1 MKKRDYYE
9 ILGVSR
15 SASAEEIQRAY
26 RRLARTLHPD
36 VNKDKDAEKKFKE
49 LGEAREVLK
58 DPEKRKLYD
67 RFGHRWQQAAES
79 GGASAR
85 PGGRESRRQRPA
97 SASGFSSGR
106 FESSFH
112 WEDVVEDLFR
122 QGGAAGGAHG
132 EARGFEQP
140 PVAEAEVTV
149 SLADVFFGATRT
161 ITLQTYGVAEDGSV
175 APVQRT
181 LQVKIPQG
189 IKDGAVIRLAGQG
202 GPGSSW
208 GRNGDLHLRVRIAPD
223 PQFARDGQDLVTVV
237 AVSPWEALLGATIPV
252 RTFDGTVTVRVPKN
266 SQNGTRLRLRGKG
279 MPGRGGGAGDLLVEL
294 EVRLPEKLDA
304 EEERLLRELAGRSR
318 FDPRQGVAQKRPRAG
333 E

>member
-9 ILGVSR
+9 ILGVPR
-15 SASAEEIQRAY
+15 SASDEEIQRAY

-79 GGASAR
+79 GQTSSR
-85 PGGRESRRQRPA
+85 PSGREGRRQRPGA
-97 SASGFSSGR
+97 ASGFSSGR
-106 FESSFH
+106 FDSSFQ

-122 QGGAAGGAHG
+122 QSGAAGGGRG
-132 EARGFEQP
+132 EARGFEQT

-161 ITLQTYGVAEDGSV
+161 ITLQTYGVTEEGGV

-223 PQFARDGQDLVTVV
+223 PNFARDGQDLLTVV
-237 AVSPWEALLGATIPV
+237 TVSPWEAILGATIAV

-266 SQNGTRLRLRGKG
+266 SQNGSRLRLRGKG
-279 MPGRGGGAGDLLVEL
+279 MPGRDGGAGDLLVEL
-294 EVRLPEKLDA
+294 EVRLPEKIEA
-304 EEERLLRELAGRSR
+304 EEERLWRELASRSR
-318 FDPRQGVAQKRPRAG
+318 FDPRQGVAQKRPRGG